1 MVPMSVDESLAV
13 RDLIEAYDV
22 RDIGLGFL
30 TPKLITMAKLA
41 KKKQTAKGLRFEVVN
56 PNAAGIDI
64 SPKEMQVC
72 VPADRDGDCNR
83 TFDVYTE
90 DLHYIA
96 EWLKAC
102 RIDTVAMES
111 TGIYWLPIFRVLKDA
126 GFDVILVNASDV
138 KNYSGRKTDASD
150 AEWLMMLHSYGLLKP
165 CFQPENIARTMRNL
179 IRHRDNLIR
188 SASREV
194 LHLQKAMEQMNLKL
208 DNVFSDI
215 LGKSGQA
222 IIKAIISGERDP
234 KKLSALADPRC
245 KTSKEEIEKSLQAT
259 WDEEHLFEMKQS
271 DSLYQTY
278 QRLIAECDDKISE
291 IATEYAAMVDAP
303 KAKLLRSEKYNT
315 KKNQVGFDVEKAAF
329 ELWGVNVMR
338 MPGMSRAS
346 LLRLLGELGQDF
358 TTKFA
363 DVRHF
368 VSWANL
374 VPNNKISGGALL
386 SSKVPKKKNPVGII
400 FRQAANTLKAAK
412 CPLGDYFRHMRAK
425 GGHLQ
430 AMVAT
435 GKKLASIFYLMV
447 QRKVEYDENIYTNHR
462 KTELQNKVSYLQK
475 RLTRMQLELANCG

>member
-1 MVPMSVDESLAV
+1 
-13 RDLIEAYDV
+13 
-22 RDIGLGFL
+22 
-30 TPKLITMAKLA
+30 MAKLA
-41 KKKQTAKGLRFEVVN
+41 TKRKTGKGLRLEVVN
-56 PNAAGIDI
+56 SNAAGIDI

-72 VPADRDGDCNR
+72 VPVDRDENSNR
-83 TFDVYTE
+83 KFGVYTE
-90 DLHYIA
+90 DLNNIV
-96 EWLKAC
+96 EWLKSC
-102 RIDTVAMES
+102 HIDTVAMES
-111 TGIYWLPIFRVLKDA
+111 TGVYWLPIFRVLKDS

-165 CFQPENIARTMRNL
+165 CFQPENIARTMRSL
-179 IRHRDNLIR
+179 IRHRDNLIH
-188 SASREV
+188 SATREV

-222 IIKAIISGERDP
+222 IIKAILDGERDP
-234 KKLSALADPRC
+234 RKLSALADSRC

-278 QRLIAECDDKISE
+278 QQLIMECDTKINE
-291 IATEYAAMVDAP
+291 IATRYAAMVDAP
-303 KAKLLRSEKYNT
+303 KVQLLRSEKRNA
-315 KKNQVGFDVEKAAF
+315 KKNLIGFDVEKAAY

-338 MPGMSRAS
+338 IPGMSRGS
-346 LLRLLGELGQDF
+346 LMRLLGELGADF
-358 TTKFA
+358 TDKFPT
-363 DVRHF
+363 VKHF

-386 SSKVPKKKNPVGII
+386 SSKVPKKKNPVGIV

-412 CPLGDYFRHMRAK
+412 CPLGDYFRHIRAK
-425 GGHLQ
+425 GGYLQ

-435 GKKLASIFYLMV
+435 GKKLATIFYTMI
-447 QRKVEYDENIYTNHR
+447 QCKIEYDEDVYRKHR
-462 KTELQNKVSYLQK
+462 KTELQNKVLYLQK
-475 RLTRMQLELANCG
+475 RLQRMELELVNCG

>member
-1 MVPMSVDESLAV
+1 
-13 RDLIEAYDV
+13 
-22 RDIGLGFL
+22 
-30 TPKLITMAKLA
+30 MAKLA
-41 KKKQTAKGLRFEVVN
+41 TKRKTGKGLRLEVVN
-56 PNAAGIDI
+56 SNAAGIDI

-72 VPADRDGDCNR
+72 VPVDRDENSNR
-83 TFDVYTE
+83 KFGVYTE
-90 DLHYIA
+90 DLNNIV
-96 EWLKAC
+96 EWLKSC
-102 RIDTVAMES
+102 HIDTVAMES
-111 TGIYWLPIFRVLKDA
+111 TGVYWLPIFRVLKDS

-165 CFQPENIARTMRNL
+165 CFQPENIARTMRSL
-179 IRHRDNLIR
+179 IRHRDNLIH
-188 SASREV
+188 SATREV

-222 IIKAIISGERDP
+222 IIKAILDGERDP
-234 KKLSALADPRC
+234 KKLSALADSRC

-278 QRLIAECDDKISE
+278 QQLIMECDTKINE
-291 IATEYAAMVDAP
+291 IATRYAAMVDAP
-303 KAKLLRSEKYNT
+303 KVQLLRSEKRNA
-315 KKNQVGFDVEKAAF
+315 KKNLIGFDVEKAAY

-338 MPGMSRAS
+338 IPGMSRGS
-346 LLRLLGELGQDF
+346 LMRLLGELGADF
-358 TTKFA
+358 TDKFPT
-363 DVRHF
+363 VKHF

-386 SSKVPKKKNPVGII
+386 SSKVPKKKNPVGIV

-425 GGHLQ
+425 GGYLQ

-435 GKKLASIFYLMV
+435 GKKLATIFYTMI
-447 QRKVEYDENIYTNHR
+447 QCKIEYDKDVYRKHR
-462 KTELQNKVSYLQK
+462 KTELQNKVLYLQK
-475 RLTRMQLELANCG
+475 RLQRMELELVNCG

>member
-1 MVPMSVDESLAV
+1 
-13 RDLIEAYDV
+13 
-22 RDIGLGFL
+22 
-30 TPKLITMAKLA
+30 MAKLA
-41 KKKQTAKGLRFEVVN
+41 TKRKTGKGLRLEVVN
-56 PNAAGIDI
+56 SNAAGIDI

-72 VPADRDGDCNR
+72 VPVDRDENSNR
-83 TFDVYTE
+83 KFGVYTE
-90 DLHYIA
+90 DLNNIV
-96 EWLKAC
+96 EWLKSC
-102 RIDTVAMES
+102 HIDTVAMES
-111 TGIYWLPIFRVLKDA
+111 TGVYWLPIFRVLKDS

-165 CFQPENIARTMRNL
+165 CFQPENIARTMRSL
-179 IRHRDNLIR
+179 IRHRDNLIH
-188 SASREV
+188 SATREV

-222 IIKAIISGERDP
+222 IIKAILDGERNP
-234 KKLSALADPRC
+234 KKLSALADSRC

-278 QRLIAECDDKISE
+278 QQLIMECDTKINE
-291 IATEYAAMVDAP
+291 IATRYAAMVDAP
-303 KAKLLRSEKYNT
+303 KVQLLRSEKRNA
-315 KKNQVGFDVEKAAF
+315 KKNLIGFDVEKAAY

-338 MPGMSRAS
+338 IPGMSRGS
-346 LLRLLGELGQDF
+346 LMRLLGELGADF
-358 TTKFA
+358 TDKFPT
-363 DVRHF
+363 VKHF

-386 SSKVPKKKNPVGII
+386 PSKVPKKKNPVGIV

-412 CPLGDYFRHMRAK
+412 CPLGDYFRHIRAK
-425 GGHLQ
+425 GGYLQ

-435 GKKLASIFYLMV
+435 GKKLATIFYTMI
-447 QRKVEYDENIYTNHR
+447 QCKIEYDEDVYRKHH
-462 KTELQNKVSYLQK
+462 KTELQNKVLYLQK
-475 RLTRMQLELANCG
+475 RLQRMELELVNCR

>member
-1 MVPMSVDESLAV
+1 
-13 RDLIEAYDV
+13 
-22 RDIGLGFL
+22 
-30 TPKLITMAKLA
+30 MAKLA
-41 KKKQTAKGLRFEVVN
+41 TKRKTGKGLRLEVVN
-56 PNAAGIDI
+56 SNAAGIDI

-72 VPADRDGDCNR
+72 VPVDRDENSNR
-83 TFDVYTE
+83 KFGVYTE
-90 DLHYIA
+90 DLNNIV
-96 EWLKAC
+96 EWLKSC
-102 RIDTVAMES
+102 HIDTVAMES
-111 TGIYWLPIFRVLKDA
+111 TGVYWLPIFRVLKES

-165 CFQPENIARTMRNL
+165 CFQPENIARTMRSL
-179 IRHRDNLIR
+179 IRHRDNLIH
-188 SASREV
+188 SATREV

-222 IIKAIISGERDP
+222 IIKAILDGERDP
-234 KKLSALADPRC
+234 KKLSALADSRC

-278 QRLIAECDDKISE
+278 QQLIMECDTKINE
-291 IATEYAAMVDAP
+291 IATRYAAMVDAP
-303 KAKLLRSEKYNT
+303 KVQLLRSEKRNA
-315 KKNQVGFDVEKAAF
+315 KKNLIGFDVEKAAY

-338 MPGMSRAS
+338 IPGMSRGS
-346 LLRLLGELGQDF
+346 LMRLLGELGADF
-358 TTKFA
+358 TDKFPT
-363 DVRHF
+363 VKHF

-386 SSKVPKKKNPVGII
+386 SSKVPKKKNPVGIV

-425 GGHLQ
+425 GGYLQ

-435 GKKLASIFYLMV
+435 GKKLATIFYTMI
-447 QRKVEYDENIYTNHR
+447 QCKIEYDEDVYRKHR
-462 KTELQNKVSYLQK
+462 KTELQNKVLYLQK
-475 RLTRMQLELANCG
+475 RLQRMELELVNCG

>member
-1 MVPMSVDESLAV
+1 
-13 RDLIEAYDV
+13 
-22 RDIGLGFL
+22 
-30 TPKLITMAKLA
+30 MAKLA
-41 KKKQTAKGLRFEVVN
+41 TKRKTGKGLRLEVVN
-56 PNAAGIDI
+56 SNAAGIDI

-72 VPADRDGDCNR
+72 VPVDRDENSNR
-83 TFDVYTE
+83 KFGVYTE
-90 DLHYIA
+90 DLNNIV
-96 EWLKAC
+96 EWLKSC
-102 RIDTVAMES
+102 HIDTVAMES
-111 TGIYWLPIFRVLKDA
+111 TGVYWLPIFRVLKDS

-165 CFQPENIARTMRNL
+165 CFQPENIARTMRSL
-179 IRHRDNLIR
+179 IRHRDNLIH
-188 SASREV
+188 SATREV

-222 IIKAIISGERDP
+222 IIKAILDGERDP
-234 KKLSALADPRC
+234 KKLSALADSRC

-278 QRLIAECDDKISE
+278 QQLIMECDTKINE
-291 IATEYAAMVDAP
+291 IATRYAAMVDAP
-303 KAKLLRSEKYNT
+303 KVQLLRSEKRNA
-315 KKNQVGFDVEKAAF
+315 KKNLIGFDVEKVAY

-338 MPGMSRAS
+338 IPGMSRGS
-346 LLRLLGELGQDF
+346 LMRLLGELGADF
-358 TTKFA
+358 TDKFPT
-363 DVRHF
+363 VKHF

-386 SSKVPKKKNPVGII
+386 SSKVPKKKNPVGIV

-425 GGHLQ
+425 GGYLQ

-435 GKKLASIFYLMV
+435 GKKLATIFYTMI
-447 QRKVEYDENIYTNHR
+447 QCKIEYDEDVYRKHR
-462 KTELQNKVSYLQK
+462 KTELQNKVLYLQK
-475 RLTRMQLELANCG
+475 RLQRMELELVNCG

>member
-1 MVPMSVDESLAV
+1 M
-13 RDLIEAYDV
+13 
-22 RDIGLGFL
+22 
-30 TPKLITMAKLA
+30 
-41 KKKQTAKGLRFEVVN
+41 VN
-56 PNAAGIDI
+56 PNSAGIDI

-90 DLHYIA
+90 DLHFIA

-111 TGIYWLPIFRVLKDA
+111 TGIYWLPIFRVLKEA
-126 GFDVILVNASDV
+126 GLDVILVNASDV
-138 KNYSGRKTDASD
+138 KNFSGRKTDATD

-179 IRHRDNLIR
+179 VRHRDNLIR

-208 DNVFSDI
+208 DNVFTDI

-222 IIKAIISGERDP
+222 IIKAILDGERDP
-234 KKLSALADPRC
+234 KVLSAMADARC
-245 KTSKEEIEKSLQAT
+245 KKSREEIEKSLEAT

-271 DSLYQTY
+271 QELYDTY
-278 QRLIAECDDKISE
+278 QRLKAECDKKIEE
-291 IATEYAAMVDAP
+291 IANQYTATIDTPRAEI
-303 KAKLLRSEKYNT
+303 LRSEKRDT
-315 KKNQVGFDVEKAAF
+315 KKNRIDFDIEKTAHD
-329 ELWGVNVMR
+329 LWGVNVMR

-346 LLRLLGELGQDF
+346 LLRLVGELGSDF
-358 TTKFA
+358 TEKFP
-363 DVRHF
+363 DVHHF
-368 VSWANL
+368 VNWANL

-386 SSKVPKKKNPVGII
+386 SSRVPKKKNPVGMI
-400 FRQAANTLKAAK
+400 FRQCANTIRATKT
-412 CPLGDYFRHMRAK
+412 PLGDYFRHMKAK

-435 GKKLASIFYLMV
+435 GKKLATIFYTMIA
-447 QRKVEYDENIYTNHR
+447 QKQEYDESIYTNHHR
-462 KTELQNKVSYLQK
+462 TQMETKVSYLRK
-475 RLTRMQLELANCG
+475 KLERMELELANCG

>member
-1 MVPMSVDESLAV
+1 
-13 RDLIEAYDV
+13 
-22 RDIGLGFL
+22 
-30 TPKLITMAKLA
+30 MAKLA
-41 KKKQTAKGLRFEVVN
+41 TKRKTGKGLRLEVVN
-56 PNAAGIDI
+56 SNAAGIDI

-72 VPADRDGDCNR
+72 VPVDRDENSNR
-83 TFDVYTE
+83 KFGVYTE
-90 DLHYIA
+90 DLNNIV
-96 EWLKAC
+96 EWLKSC
-102 RIDTVAMES
+102 HIDTVAMES
-111 TGIYWLPIFRVLKDA
+111 TGIYWLPIFRVLKDS

-165 CFQPENIARTMRNL
+165 CFQPENIARTMRSL
-179 IRHRDNLIR
+179 IRHRDNLIH
-188 SASREV
+188 SATREV

-222 IIKAIISGERDP
+222 IIKAILDGERDP
-234 KKLSALADPRC
+234 KKLSALADSRC

-278 QRLIAECDDKISE
+278 QRLIMECDTKINE
-291 IATEYAAMVDAP
+291 IATRYAAMVDAP
-303 KAKLLRSEKYNT
+303 KVQLLRSEKRNA
-315 KKNQVGFDVEKAAF
+315 KKNLIGFDVEKAAY

-338 MPGMSRAS
+338 IPGMSRGS
-346 LLRLLGELGQDF
+346 LMRLLGELGADF
-358 TTKFA
+358 TDKFPT
-363 DVRHF
+363 VKHF

-386 SSKVPKKKNPVGII
+386 SSKVPKKKNPVGIV

-425 GGHLQ
+425 GGYLQ

-435 GKKLASIFYLMV
+435 GKKLATIFYTMI
-447 QRKVEYDENIYTNHR
+447 QCKIEYDEDVYRKHR
-462 KTELQNKVSYLQK
+462 KTELQNKVLYLQK
-475 RLTRMQLELANCG
+475 RLQRMELELVNCG

>member
-1 MVPMSVDESLAV
+1 
-13 RDLIEAYDV
+13 
-22 RDIGLGFL
+22 
-30 TPKLITMAKLA
+30 MAKLA
-41 KKKQTAKGLRFEVVN
+41 TKRKTGKGLRLEVVN
-56 PNAAGIDI
+56 SNAAGIDI

-72 VPADRDGDCNR
+72 VPVDRDENSNR
-83 TFDVYTE
+83 KFGVYTE
-90 DLHYIA
+90 DLNNIV
-96 EWLKAC
+96 EWLKSC
-102 RIDTVAMES
+102 HIDTVAMES
-111 TGIYWLPIFRVLKDA
+111 TGVYWLPIFRVLKDS

-165 CFQPENIARTMRNL
+165 CFQPENIARTMRSL
-179 IRHRDNLIR
+179 IRHRDNLIH
-188 SASREV
+188 SATREV

-222 IIKAIISGERDP
+222 IIKAILDGERDP
-234 KKLSALADPRC
+234 KKLSALADSRC

-278 QRLIAECDDKISE
+278 QQLIMECDTKINE
-291 IATEYAAMVDAP
+291 IATRYAAMVDAP
-303 KAKLLRSEKYNT
+303 KVQLLRSEKRNA
-315 KKNQVGFDVEKAAF
+315 KKNLIGFDVEKAAY

-338 MPGMSRAS
+338 IPGMGRGS
-346 LLRLLGELGQDF
+346 LMRLLGELGADF
-358 TTKFA
+358 TDKFPT
-363 DVRHF
+363 VKHF

-386 SSKVPKKKNPVGII
+386 SSKVPKKKNPVGIV

-425 GGHLQ
+425 GGYLQ

-435 GKKLASIFYLMV
+435 GKKLATIFYTMI
-447 QRKVEYDENIYTNHR
+447 QCKIEYDEDVYRKHR
-462 KTELQNKVSYLQK
+462 KTELQNKVLYLQK
-475 RLTRMQLELANCG
+475 RLQRMELELVNCG

>member
-1 MVPMSVDESLAV
+1 
-13 RDLIEAYDV
+13 
-22 RDIGLGFL
+22 
-30 TPKLITMAKLA
+30 MAKLA
-41 KKKQTAKGLRFEVVN
+41 TKRKTGKGLRLEVVN
-56 PNAAGIDI
+56 SNAAGIDI

-72 VPADRDGDCNR
+72 VPVDRDENSNR
-83 TFDVYTE
+83 KFGVYTE
-90 DLHYIA
+90 DLNNIV
-96 EWLKAC
+96 EWLKSC
-102 RIDTVAMES
+102 HIDTVAMES
-111 TGIYWLPIFRVLKDA
+111 TGVYWLPIFRVLKDS

-165 CFQPENIARTMRNL
+165 CFQPENIARTMRSL
-179 IRHRDNLIR
+179 IRHRDNLIH
-188 SASREV
+188 SATREV

-222 IIKAIISGERDP
+222 IIKAILDGERDP
-234 KKLSALADPRC
+234 KKLSALADSRC

-278 QRLIAECDDKISE
+278 QQLIMECDTKINE
-291 IATEYAAMVDAP
+291 IATRYAALVDAP
-303 KAKLLRSEKYNT
+303 KVQLLRSEKRNA
-315 KKNQVGFDVEKAAF
+315 KKNLIGFDVEKAAY

-338 MPGMSRAS
+338 IPGMSRGS
-346 LLRLLGELGQDF
+346 LMRLLGELGADF
-358 TTKFA
+358 TEKFPT
-363 DVRHF
+363 VKHF

-386 SSKVPKKKNPVGII
+386 SSKVPKKKNPVGIV

-425 GGHLQ
+425 GGYLQ

-435 GKKLASIFYLMV
+435 GKKLATIFYTMI
-447 QRKVEYDENIYTNHR
+447 QCKIEYDEDVYRKHR
-462 KTELQNKVSYLQK
+462 KTELQNKVLYLQK
-475 RLTRMQLELANCG
+475 RLQRMELELVNCG

>member
-1 MVPMSVDESLAV
+1 
-13 RDLIEAYDV
+13 
-22 RDIGLGFL
+22 
-30 TPKLITMAKLA
+30 MAKLA
-41 KKKQTAKGLRFEVVN
+41 TKRKTGKGLRLEVVN
-56 PNAAGIDI
+56 SNAAGIDI

-72 VPADRDGDCNR
+72 VPVDRDENSNR
-83 TFDVYTE
+83 KFGVYTE
-90 DLHYIA
+90 DLNNIV
-96 EWLKAC
+96 EWLKSC
-102 RIDTVAMES
+102 HIDTVAMES
-111 TGIYWLPIFRVLKDA
+111 TGVYWLPIFRILKDS

-165 CFQPENIARTMRNL
+165 CFQPENIARTMRSL
-179 IRHRDNLIR
+179 IRHRDNLIH
-188 SASREV
+188 SATREV

-222 IIKAIISGERDP
+222 IIKAILDGERDP
-234 KKLSALADPRC
+234 KKLSALADSRC

-278 QRLIAECDDKISE
+278 QQLIMECDTKINE
-291 IATEYAAMVDAP
+291 IATRYAAMVDAP
-303 KAKLLRSEKYNT
+303 KVQLLRSEKRNA
-315 KKNQVGFDVEKAAF
+315 KKNLIGFDVEKAAY

-338 MPGMSRAS
+338 IPGMSRGS
-346 LLRLLGELGQDF
+346 LMRLLGELGADF
-358 TTKFA
+358 TDKFPT
-363 DVRHF
+363 VKHF

-386 SSKVPKKKNPVGII
+386 SSKVPKKKNPVGIV

-425 GGHLQ
+425 GGYLQ

-435 GKKLASIFYLMV
+435 GKKLATIFYTMI
-447 QRKVEYDENIYTNHR
+447 QCKIEYDEDVYRKHR
-462 KTELQNKVSYLQK
+462 KTELQNKVLYLQK
-475 RLTRMQLELANCG
+475 RLQRMELELVNCG

>member
-1 MVPMSVDESLAV
+1 
-13 RDLIEAYDV
+13 
-22 RDIGLGFL
+22 
-30 TPKLITMAKLA
+30 MAKLA
-41 KKKQTAKGLRFEVVN
+41 TKRKTGKGLRLEVVN
-56 PNAAGIDI
+56 SNAAGIDI

-72 VPADRDGDCNR
+72 VPVDRDKNSNR
-83 TFDVYTE
+83 KFGVYTE
-90 DLHYIA
+90 DLNNIV
-96 EWLKAC
+96 EWLKSC
-102 RIDTVAMES
+102 HIDTVAMES
-111 TGIYWLPIFRVLKDA
+111 TGVYWLPIFRVLKDS

-165 CFQPENIARTMRNL
+165 CFQPENIARTMRSL
-179 IRHRDNLIR
+179 IRHRDNLIH
-188 SASREV
+188 SATREV

-222 IIKAIISGERDP
+222 IIKAILDGERDP
-234 KKLSALADPRC
+234 KKLSALADSRC

-278 QRLIAECDDKISE
+278 QQLIMECDSKINE
-291 IATEYAAMVDAP
+291 IATRYAAMVDAP
-303 KAKLLRSEKYNT
+303 KVQLLRSEKRNA
-315 KKNQVGFDVEKAAF
+315 KKNLIGFDVEKAAY

-338 MPGMSRAS
+338 IPGMSRGS
-346 LLRLLGELGQDF
+346 LMRLLGELGADF
-358 TTKFA
+358 TDKFPT
-363 DVRHF
+363 VKHF

-386 SSKVPKKKNPVGII
+386 SSKVPKKKNPVGIV

-425 GGHLQ
+425 GGYLQ

-435 GKKLASIFYLMV
+435 GKKLATIFYTMI
-447 QRKVEYDENIYTNHR
+447 QGKIEYDEDVYRKHR
-462 KTELQNKVSYLQK
+462 KAELQNKVLYLQK
-475 RLTRMQLELANCG
+475 RLQRMELELVNCG

>member
-1 MVPMSVDESLAV
+1 
-13 RDLIEAYDV
+13 
-22 RDIGLGFL
+22 
-30 TPKLITMAKLA
+30 
-41 KKKQTAKGLRFEVVN
+41 
-56 PNAAGIDI
+56 
-64 SPKEMQVC
+64 
-72 VPADRDGDCNR
+72 
-83 TFDVYTE
+83 
-90 DLHYIA
+90 
-96 EWLKAC
+96 
-102 RIDTVAMES
+102 MES
-111 TGIYWLPIFRVLKDA
+111 TGIYWIPIFRVLKDA
-126 GFDVILVNASDV
+126 GFDVILVNASDA

-222 IIKAIISGERDP
+222 IIKAILDGERDS

-245 KTSKEEIEKSLQAT
+245 KTNREEIEKSLQAT
-259 WDEEHLFEMKQS
+259 WDDEHLFEMKQS

-278 QRLIAECDDKISE
+278 QQLIAECDSKINK
-291 IATEYAAMVDAP
+291 IAIQYTAMVDTP
-303 KAKLLRSEKYNT
+303 KAELLRSKKYNA
-315 KKNQVGFDVEKAAF
+315 KKNLIGFDIEKTAF
-329 ELWGVNVMR
+329 DLWGVNVMR
-338 MPGMSRAS
+338 VPGMSRGA
-346 LLRLLGELGQDF
+346 LLRLFGELGQDF
-358 TTKFA
+358 TTKFI
-363 DVRHF
+363 DVKHF

-447 QRKVEYDENIYTNHR
+447 ERKVEYDEKVYNDHR
-462 KTELQNKVSYLQK
+462 KVKLQNKVTYLKK
-475 RLTRMQLELANCG
+475 RLERMNLELANCE

>member
-1 MVPMSVDESLAV
+1 
-13 RDLIEAYDV
+13 
-22 RDIGLGFL
+22 
-30 TPKLITMAKLA
+30 MAKLA
-41 KKKQTAKGLRFEVVN
+41 TKRKTGKGLRLEVVN
-56 PNAAGIDI
+56 SNAAGIDI

-72 VPADRDGDCNR
+72 VPVDRDENSNR
-83 TFDVYTE
+83 KFGVYTE
-90 DLHYIA
+90 DLNNIV
-96 EWLKAC
+96 EWLKSC
-102 RIDTVAMES
+102 HIDTVAMES
-111 TGIYWLPIFRVLKDA
+111 TGVYWLPIFRVLKDS

-165 CFQPENIARTMRNL
+165 CFQPENIARTMRSL
-179 IRHRDNLIR
+179 IRHRDNLIH
-188 SASREV
+188 SATREV

-222 IIKAIISGERDP
+222 IIKAILDGERDP
-234 KKLSALADPRC
+234 KKLSALADSRC

-278 QRLIAECDDKISE
+278 QQLIMECDTKINE
-291 IATEYAAMVDAP
+291 IATRYAAMVDAP
-303 KAKLLRSEKYNT
+303 KVQLLRSEKRNA
-315 KKNQVGFDVEKAAF
+315 KKNLIGFDVEKAAY

-338 MPGMSRAS
+338 IPGMSRGS
-346 LLRLLGELGQDF
+346 LMRLLGELGADF
-358 TTKFA
+358 TEKFPT
-363 DVRHF
+363 VKHF

-386 SSKVPKKKNPVGII
+386 SSKVPKKKNPVGIV

-425 GGHLQ
+425 GGYLQ

-435 GKKLASIFYLMV
+435 GKKLATIFYTMI
-447 QRKVEYDENIYTNHR
+447 QCKIEYDEDVYRKHR
-462 KTELQNKVSYLQK
+462 KTELQNKVLYLQK
-475 RLTRMQLELANCG
+475 RLQRMELELVNCG

>member
-1 MVPMSVDESLAV
+1 
-13 RDLIEAYDV
+13 
-22 RDIGLGFL
+22 
-30 TPKLITMAKLA
+30 MAKLA
-41 KKKQTAKGLRFEVVN
+41 TKRKTGKGLRLEVVN
-56 PNAAGIDI
+56 SNAAGIDI

-72 VPADRDGDCNR
+72 VPVDRDENSNR
-83 TFDVYTE
+83 KFGVYTE
-90 DLHYIA
+90 DLNNIV
-96 EWLKAC
+96 EWLKFC
-102 RIDTVAMES
+102 HIDTVAMES
-111 TGIYWLPIFRVLKDA
+111 TGVYWLPIFRVLKDS

-165 CFQPENIARTMRNL
+165 CFQPENIARTMRSL
-179 IRHRDNLIR
+179 IRHRDNLIH
-188 SASREV
+188 SATREV

-222 IIKAIISGERDP
+222 IIKAILDGERDP
-234 KKLSALADPRC
+234 KKLSALADSRC

-278 QRLIAECDDKISE
+278 QQLIMECDTKINE
-291 IATEYAAMVDAP
+291 IATRYAAMVDAP
-303 KAKLLRSEKYNT
+303 KVQLLRSEKRNT
-315 KKNQVGFDVEKAAF
+315 KKNLIGFDVEKAAY

-338 MPGMSRAS
+338 IPGMSRGS
-346 LLRLLGELGQDF
+346 LMRLLGELGADF
-358 TTKFA
+358 TDKFPT
-363 DVRHF
+363 VKHF

-386 SSKVPKKKNPVGII
+386 SSKVPKKKNPVGIV

-425 GGHLQ
+425 GGYLQ

-435 GKKLASIFYLMV
+435 GKKLATIFYTMI
-447 QRKVEYDENIYTNHR
+447 QCKIEYDEDVYRKHR
-462 KTELQNKVSYLQK
+462 KTELQNKVLYLQK
-475 RLTRMQLELANCG
+475 RLQRMELELVNCG

>member
-1 MVPMSVDESLAV
+1 
-13 RDLIEAYDV
+13 
-22 RDIGLGFL
+22 
-30 TPKLITMAKLA
+30 MAKLA
-41 KKKQTAKGLRFEVVN
+41 KKKQTVKGLRFEVVN
-56 PNAAGIDI
+56 PNASGIDI

-72 VPADRDGDCNR
+72 VPADRDSDCNR
-83 TFDVYTE
+83 TFGVYTE

-96 EWLKAC
+96 EWLKVC

-111 TGIYWLPIFRVLKDA
+111 TGIYWIPIFRVLKDA
-126 GFDVILVNASDV
+126 GFDVILVNANDA

-222 IIKAIISGERDP
+222 IIKAILDGERDP
-234 KKLSALADPRC
+234 KELSALADPRC
-245 KTSKEEIEKSLQAT
+245 KTSMEEIEKSLEAT
-259 WDEEHLFEMKQS
+259 WDDEHLFEMKQS

-278 QRLIAECDDKISE
+278 QLLIAECDSKISE
-291 IATEYAAMVDAP
+291 IATQYAAMVDAP
-303 KAKLLRSEKYNT
+303 KAELLRSKKYNA
-315 KKNQVGFDVEKAAF
+315 KKNLIGFDIEKAAF
-329 ELWGVNVMR
+329 DLWGVNVMR
-338 MPGMSRAS
+338 VPGMSRGA
-346 LLRLLGELGQDF
+346 LLRLFGELGQDF
-358 TTKFA
+358 TTKFT
-363 DVRHF
+363 DVKHF

-386 SSKVPKKKNPVGII
+386 SSKVPKRKNPVGII

-447 QRKVEYDENIYTNHR
+447 ERKVEYDEGVYADHR
-462 KTELQNKVSYLQK
+462 KVELQNKVKYLQR
-475 RLTRMQLELANCG
+475 RLERMKLELVNCE

>member
-41 KKKQTAKGLRFEVVN
+41 KKKQTSKGLRFEVVN

-90 DLHYIA
+90 DLHYIV

-150 AEWLMMLHSYGLLKP
+150 AEWLMMLHSYGLLKS

-234 KKLSALADPRC
+234 KKLSALTDPRC

-278 QRLIAECDDKISE
+278 QQLIAECDDKISE
-291 IATEYAAMVDAP
+291 IATKYAAMVDAP
-303 KAKLLRSEKYNT
+303 KAELLRSEKYNI
-315 KKNQVGFDVEKAAF
+315 KKNQIGFDIEKAAF
-329 ELWGVNVMR
+329 KLWGVNVMR
-338 MPGMSRAS
+338 IPGMSRAS
-346 LLRLLGELGQDF
+346 LLRLLGELGHDF

-363 DVRHF
+363 DVSHF
-368 VSWANL
+368 LSWANL
-374 VPNNKISGGALL
+374 VPNNRISGGALL
-386 SSKVPKKKNPVGII
+386 SSKVPKKKNPVGIV

-412 CPLGDYFRHMRAK
+412 CPLGDYFRHIRAK

-430 AMVAT
+430 AMVAQ
-435 GKKLASIFYLMV
+435 ARNWPQSSISWYIEKWNMMRMSIVIIERQNYRTRFY
-447 QRKVEYDENIYTNHR
+447 IYKNVLR
-462 KTELQNKVSYLQK
+462 VCN
-475 RLTRMQLELANCG
+475 

>member
-1 MVPMSVDESLAV
+1 
-13 RDLIEAYDV
+13 
-22 RDIGLGFL
+22 
-30 TPKLITMAKLA
+30 MAKLA
-41 KKKQTAKGLRFEVVN
+41 TKRKTGKGLRLEVVN
-56 PNAAGIDI
+56 SNAAGIDI

-72 VPADRDGDCNR
+72 VPVDRDENSNR
-83 TFDVYTE
+83 KFGVYTE
-90 DLHYIA
+90 DLNNIV
-96 EWLKAC
+96 EWLKSC
-102 RIDTVAMES
+102 HIDTVAMES
-111 TGIYWLPIFRVLKDA
+111 TGVYWLPIFRVLKDS

-165 CFQPENIARTMRNL
+165 CFQPENIARTMRSL
-179 IRHRDNLIR
+179 IRHRDNLIH
-188 SASREV
+188 SATREV

-222 IIKAIISGERDP
+222 IIKAILDGERDP
-234 KKLSALADPRC
+234 KKLSALADSRC

-278 QRLIAECDDKISE
+278 QQLIMECDTKINE
-291 IATEYAAMVDAP
+291 IATRYAAMVDAP
-303 KAKLLRSEKYNT
+303 KVQLLRSEKRNA
-315 KKNQVGFDVEKAAF
+315 KKNLIGFDVEKAAY

-338 MPGMSRAS
+338 IPGMSRGS
-346 LLRLLGELGQDF
+346 LMRLLGELGADF
-358 TTKFA
+358 TDKFPT
-363 DVRHF
+363 VKHF

-386 SSKVPKKKNPVGII
+386 SSKVPKKKNPVGIV

-425 GGHLQ
+425 GGYLQ

-435 GKKLASIFYLMV
+435 GKKLATIFYTMI
-447 QRKVEYDENIYTNHR
+447 QCKIEYDEDVYRKHR
-462 KTELQNKVSYLQK
+462 KTELQNKVLYLQK
-475 RLTRMQLELANCG
+475 RLQRMKLELVNCG

>member
-1 MVPMSVDESLAV
+1 
-13 RDLIEAYDV
+13 
-22 RDIGLGFL
+22 
-30 TPKLITMAKLA
+30 MAKLA
-41 KKKQTAKGLRFEVVN
+41 TKRKTGKGLRLEVVN
-56 PNAAGIDI
+56 SNAAGIDI

-72 VPADRDGDCNR
+72 VPVDRDKNSNR
-83 TFDVYTE
+83 KFGVYTE
-90 DLHYIA
+90 DLNNIV
-96 EWLKAC
+96 EWLKSC
-102 RIDTVAMES
+102 HIDTVAMES
-111 TGIYWLPIFRVLKDA
+111 TGVYWLPIFRVLKDS

-165 CFQPENIARTMRNL
+165 CFQPENIARTMRSL
-179 IRHRDNLIR
+179 IRHRDNLIH
-188 SASREV
+188 SATREV

-222 IIKAIISGERDP
+222 IIKAILDGERDP
-234 KKLSALADPRC
+234 KKLSALADSRC

-278 QRLIAECDDKISE
+278 QQLIMECDSKINE
-291 IATEYAAMVDAP
+291 IATRYAAMVDAP
-303 KAKLLRSEKYNT
+303 KVQLLRSEKRNA
-315 KKNQVGFDVEKAAF
+315 KKNLIGFDVEKAAY

-338 MPGMSRAS
+338 IPGMSRGS
-346 LLRLLGELGQDF
+346 LMRLLGELGADF
-358 TTKFA
+358 TDKFPT
-363 DVRHF
+363 VKHF

-386 SSKVPKKKNPVGII
+386 SSKVPKKKNPVGIV

-425 GGHLQ
+425 GGYLQ

-435 GKKLASIFYLMV
+435 RKKLATIFYTMI
-447 QRKVEYDENIYTNHR
+447 QGKIEYDEDVYRKHR
-462 KTELQNKVSYLQK
+462 KAELQNKVLYLQK
-475 RLTRMQLELANCG
+475 RLQRMELELVNCG

>member
-1 MVPMSVDESLAV
+1 
-13 RDLIEAYDV
+13 
-22 RDIGLGFL
+22 
-30 TPKLITMAKLA
+30 MAKLA
-41 KKKQTAKGLRFEVVN
+41 TNRKTGKGLRLEVVN
-56 PNAAGIDI
+56 SNAAGIDI

-72 VPADRDGDCNR
+72 VPVDRDENSNR
-83 TFDVYTE
+83 KFGVYTE
-90 DLHYIA
+90 DLNNIV
-96 EWLKAC
+96 EWLKSC
-102 RIDTVAMES
+102 HIDTVAMES
-111 TGIYWLPIFRVLKDA
+111 TGVYWLPIFRVLKDS

-165 CFQPENIARTMRNL
+165 CFQPENIARTMRSL
-179 IRHRDNLIR
+179 IRHRDNLIH
-188 SASREV
+188 SATREV

-222 IIKAIISGERDP
+222 IIKAILDGERDP
-234 KKLSALADPRC
+234 KKLSALADSRC

-278 QRLIAECDDKISE
+278 QQLIMECDTKINE
-291 IATEYAAMVDAP
+291 IATRYAAMVDAP
-303 KAKLLRSEKYNT
+303 KVQLLRSEKRNA
-315 KKNQVGFDVEKAAF
+315 KKNLIGFDVEKAAY

-338 MPGMSRAS
+338 IPGMSRGS
-346 LLRLLGELGQDF
+346 LMRLLGELGADF
-358 TTKFA
+358 TDKFPT
-363 DVRHF
+363 VKHF

-386 SSKVPKKKNPVGII
+386 SSKVPKKKNPVGIV

-425 GGHLQ
+425 GGYLQ

-435 GKKLASIFYLMV
+435 GKKLATIFYTMI
-447 QRKVEYDENIYTNHR
+447 QCKIEYDEDVYRKHR
-462 KTELQNKVSYLQK
+462 KTELQNKVLYLQK
-475 RLTRMQLELANCG
+475 SLQRMELELVNFG

>member
-1 MVPMSVDESLAV
+1 
-13 RDLIEAYDV
+13 
-22 RDIGLGFL
+22 
-30 TPKLITMAKLA
+30 MAKLA
-41 KKKQTAKGLRFEVVN
+41 TKRKTGKGLRLEVVN
-56 PNAAGIDI
+56 SNAAGIDI

-72 VPADRDGDCNR
+72 VPVDRDENSNR
-83 TFDVYTE
+83 KFGVYTE
-90 DLHYIA
+90 DLNNIV
-96 EWLKAC
+96 EWLKSC
-102 RIDTVAMES
+102 HIDTVAMES
-111 TGIYWLPIFRVLKDA
+111 TGVYWLPIFRVLKDS

-165 CFQPENIARTMRNL
+165 CFQPENIARTMRSL
-179 IRHRDNLIR
+179 IRHRDNLIH
-188 SASREV
+188 SATREV

-222 IIKAIISGERDP
+222 IIKAILDGERDP
-234 KKLSALADPRC
+234 KKLSALADSRC

-278 QRLIAECDDKISE
+278 QQLIMECDTKINE
-291 IATEYAAMVDAP
+291 IATRYAAMVDAP
-303 KAKLLRSEKYNT
+303 KVQLLRSEKRNA
-315 KKNQVGFDVEKAAF
+315 KKNLIGFDVEKAAY

-338 MPGMSRAS
+338 IPGMSRGS
-346 LLRLLGELGQDF
+346 LMRLLGELGADF
-358 TTKFA
+358 TDKFPT
-363 DVRHF
+363 VKHF

-386 SSKVPKKKNPVGII
+386 SSKVPKKKNPVGIV

-425 GGHLQ
+425 GGYLQ

-435 GKKLASIFYLMV
+435 GKKLATIFYTMI
-447 QRKVEYDENIYTNHR
+447 QCKIEYDEDVYRKHR
-462 KTELQNKVSYLQK
+462 KTELQNKVLYLQK
-475 RLTRMQLELANCG
+475 RLQRIQLELVNCG